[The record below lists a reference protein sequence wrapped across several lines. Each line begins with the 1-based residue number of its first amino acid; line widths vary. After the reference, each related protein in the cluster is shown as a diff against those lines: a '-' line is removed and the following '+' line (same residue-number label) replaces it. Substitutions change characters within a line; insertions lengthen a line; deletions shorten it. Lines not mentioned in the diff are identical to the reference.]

1 MAQTVRVLYSIRSD
15 VLGRFN
21 NMFKGRQ
28 RSRAI
33 GQLMERAIA
42 EREAEVVS
50 AARQIETDPD
60 FADVRAISDEVD
72 ASPPK
77 PPPSTCREPN
87 ARRHPFDR
95 FARPRSEGAEIEK
108 RRPRV

>member
-1 MAQTVRVLYSIRSD
+1 MTQTVRVLYSIRSD
-15 VLGRFN
+15 ILGRFN

-33 GQLMERAIA
+33 EQMMERAIA

-50 AARQIETDPD
+50 AALRIETDPD

-72 ASPPK
+72 ALSALAK
-77 PPPSTCREPN
+77 G
-87 ARRHPFDR
+87 AGWKVRR
-95 FARPRSEGAEIEK
+95 
-108 RRPRV
+108 